1 MAGKRSRK
9 SRSRTVVSDIQ
20 NSNSAF
26 GVPDDEV
33 KDGGKGN
40 APAPKDHDAQYEA
53 LVSRVIQSAED
64 YVDTTLAQAR
74 LDAADYYSAQ
84 PFGDEEEGRT
94 QVVLS
99 EVRDTVLSM
108 LPSLLRI
115 FCGGDKVV
123 VYDAR
128 RPDQVQAAEDAT
140 EAVNYIFYDLNK
152 GFLILHDAF
161 KDGLVKKVGVV
172 TWWAEDEESVVT
184 KSYSGMTEDEVLYF
198 LQENPDAKFLE
209 VEKDDP
215 LPDGTETYE
224 FTATIRDKERKYR
237 AEAVPPEEFFID
249 PRAKSPED
257 AECVGTRSFLTVSQ
271 LVEMGFDEDEIR
283 EHGAPGQVETAE
295 WATER
300 AKRVK
305 GYDWPERAVDAAM
318 QRVRYF
324 RAFIRVDKDGDG
336 TAELRK
342 IQCIGPNYHILSD
355 EPVAQAP
362 FAVFCPDPE
371 PHTVYGWSIAD
382 VTMDL
387 QRIKSHVMRDIMDSL
402 KQSIFPRTG
411 LVEGQ
416 VNIDD
421 ALNKEVGA
429 IIRMK
434 QPGMLQDLSTPFV
447 GQQALPIMDLLD
459 QIKAQ
464 RTGVTPASQ
473 GLDAD
478 LLQSTTKSAVTA
490 QISAAQERIELIARI
505 FAETGMTQLFK
516 GLLRL
521 ITEHQDKPFFVK
533 LRGKPVAIDPSGW
546 DPNMNVSVNVGL
558 GRGDDMQQMDFLSR
572 IAEKQE
578 QVLQTLGPVNPLV
591 DFGQYRNTVAKI
603 VQKAGFKNPD
613 EFFKQVTPDA
623 LAQIEQAASQPP
635 KPTPEELLAR
645 AELAKVLAEGYSRVE
660 KSAQERVK
668 LQLEAD
674 FERDKLDAEII
685 LKTMDMSGKYG
696 APLDPA
702 PIIQFLQRPR
712 PEINAL
718 ADVLIER
725 EKSTGGAVL
734 GQIGAVLGP
743 DRPATPTGDMMDNA
757 AQPETGQS
765 GPPSPGSPAP
775 AAPRQPTLSPGQK
788 APAGN

>member
-9 SRSRTVVSDIQ
+9 SRARNVATEIP
-20 NSNSAF
+20 NSNSWA
-26 GVPDDEV
+26 GVPDEDVEV
-33 KDGGKGN
+33 SGEGN
-40 APAPKDHDAQYEA
+40 LPASPDVDAQYEA

-74 LDAADYYSAQ
+74 LDAADYYAGA

-99 EVRDTVLSM
+99 EVRDTILSM

-128 RPDQVQAAEDAT
+128 RPDQVQAADDAT
-140 EAVNYIFYDLNK
+140 EVVNYIFFDVNK
-152 GFLILHDAF
+152 GFLVLHDTF
-161 KDGLVKKVGVV
+161 KDGLAKKLGVV
-172 TWWAEDEESVVT
+172 TWWAEEEDTVT
-184 KSYSGMTEDEVLYF
+184 TKTYSGMTEDEVLYF
-198 LQENPDAKFLE
+198 LEENKDAK
-209 VEKDDP
+209 VVKAKKGSP

-224 FTATIRDKERKYR
+224 FTATIRDKERKFR
-237 AEAVPPEEFFID
+237 VEAVPPEEFFID

-300 AKRVK
+300 AKRVR
-305 GYDWPERAVDAAM
+305 GYDWPERAVDEAM

-324 RAFIRVDKDGDG
+324 RAFIRADKDGDG
-336 TAELRK
+336 VAELRK
-342 IQCIGPNYHILSD
+342 IQCIGPNYHILKD
-355 EPVAQAP
+355 DPVSQVP
-362 FAVFCPDPE
+362 FATFCPDPE
-371 PHTVYGWSIAD
+371 PHTVYGYSIAD
-382 VTMDL
+382 ATMDL
-387 QRIKSHVMRDIMDSL
+387 QRIKSHVLRDIMDSL
-402 KQSIFPRTG
+402 KQSIFPRTAI
-411 LVEGQ
+411 VEGQ
-416 VNIDD
+416 VNVDD

-429 IIRMK
+429 IVRMK
-434 QPGMLQDLSTPFV
+434 QPGMLQNLDTPFV
-447 GQQALPIMDLLD
+447 GQMALPIMDLLD

-478 LLQSTTKSAVTA
+478 LLQSTTKSAVSA

-533 LRGKPVAIDPSGW
+533 LRGKPVQVDPSGW

-558 GRGDDMQQMDFLSR
+558 GRGDDMQQMEFLSR

-578 QVLQTLGPVNPLV
+578 QLLDRLGPVNPLADV
-591 DFGQYRNTVAKI
+591 GQYRNTLAKI
-603 VQKAGFKNPD
+603 TMKAGFKNPD
-613 EFFKQVTPDA
+613 EFFKPVTPEA
-623 LAQIEQAASQPP
+623 LAKLEEAAAQPP
-635 KPTPEELLAR
+635 KPSPEELLAR

-660 KSAQERVK
+660 KSAQERVR
-668 LQLEAD
+668 LQLDAD
-674 FERDKLDAEII
+674 FERDKLDADVI
-685 LKTMDMSGKYG
+685 LKTMDLSAKTGM
-696 APLDPA
+696 PLDPA
-702 PIIQFLQRPR
+702 PILQFINRPR
-712 PEINAL
+712 PQIDLLTET
-718 ADVLIER
+718 LIER

-734 GQIGAVLGP
+734 GQIGAILGP
-743 DRPATPTGDMMDNA
+743 DRPAPVPDKPEGA
-757 AQPETGQS
+757 APQPGQGPA
-765 GPPSPGSPAP
+765 GPPSPGTPV
-775 AAPRQPTLSPGQK
+775 
-788 APAGN
+788 PAGP